1 MDLVLVYE
9 GDQGTWTRRSF
20 AKTKI
25 EARYQGFFVLWEC
38 ELSRYVWRMKKKNIQ
53 VVHAIE
59 SMFEYLVVAF
69 SMGGGAGDMICGAF
83 TYHLTLKHDI
93 QPIPISDSR
102 IASAPILLPLRIL
115 EKLHLL

>member
-1 MDLVLVYE
+1 MEDE
-9 GDQGTWTRRSF
+9 
-20 AKTKI
+20 
-25 EARYQGFFVLWEC
+25 
-38 ELSRYVWRMKKKNIQ
+38 KKNIQ

>member
-38 ELSRYVWRMKKKNIQ
+38 ELSRYVWRMKKKTYRWFMPSSQCSSIWWLR
-53 VVHAIE
+53 
-59 SMFEYLVVAF
+59 LVW
-69 SMGGGAGDMICGAF
+69 GEGRGI
-83 TYHLTLKHDI
+83 
-93 QPIPISDSR
+93 
-102 IASAPILLPLRIL
+102 
-115 EKLHLL
+115 